1 MPAAEAEGAMML
13 KPLAP
18 RFALPAFVLAAFLGL
33 PQAWQAAHAQD
44 AATPSATP
52 SADAAPRPAIRQRAP
67 RSESKEPVARQA
79 ARPSQPTGEAQRR
92 AAAAATAALA
102 AKATA
107 GLAATPA
114 ADATAEPPNPAA
126 QATAPP
132 PAPAKPRGPARADA
146 VADAV
151 ATAASPAD
159 GGPESAQL
167 LAADRVHYGSYQC
180 EGRQA
185 LEVERD
191 PGKPGYVQVRMRR
204 QAWLMKP
211 VASDSGAVRLEDV
224 KGEALLVQIPIKS
237 MLMNVRTGQRMLDGC
252 LHELQR
258 AASREPAGPLTLL
271 K

>member
-1 MPAAEAEGAMML
+1 MPAGEDQGAMML
-13 KPLAP
+13 KPLAS
-18 RFALPAFVLAAFLGL
+18 RLAFPAFVMAAFLGL

-67 RSESKEPVARQA
+67 RSESKEPAARQA

-114 ADATAEPPNPAA
+114 ADATAEPPIPAA

-132 PAPAKPRGPARADA
+132 PVPAKPRGAAR
-146 VADAV
+146 ADAV

-159 GGPESAQL
+159 GGPEPAQL